1 MKVLLI
7 FLTVLFIYWI
17 QRQVYIRNCFKNLTA
32 DIKFNTIGV
41 FAGERIKLEG
51 VFVNKKFL
59 PLLWMSMKFYLSRN
73 LVFDEEISENEG
85 NDNFRKAVYFI
96 GSYEKLTKTYDIT
109 AAKRGYYK
117 ITELALESGDVFGS
131 VRILKN
137 YSCNTEVYVYPQLI
151 DPLEMDIFFNKMN
164 GEVISKRHVIEDY
177 FQLKGIRQYEPFDS
191 LKLVNWNATARTGEL
206 KVNQYD
212 FTTSGEVTII
222 VNLERNNSWD
232 PDEIF
237 EKSISLAASFAA
249 KYIGYGLSVEIL
261 TNGCDTITGK
271 PVSIGLGNNMNHALT
286 IYENLAR
293 MEISKLSAP
302 IAEIIKEE
310 VNSKR
315 KRSTIILISQY
326 FGESVEASVRE
337 TKLSGFDIK
346 WIIPKDMKT
355 KVDIEDLKDL
365 YIWEVKNL

>member
-1 MKVLLI
+1 M
-7 FLTVLFIYWI
+7 
-17 QRQVYIRNCFKNLTA
+17 
-32 DIKFNTIGV
+32 KFNTVGV

-51 VFVNKKFL
+51 IFENKKFL

-85 NDNFRKAVYFI
+85 SDNFRKDVYFI

-117 ITELALESGDVFGS
+117 ISELELESGDIFGS

-137 YSCNTEVYVYPQLI
+137 FPCNTEVYVYPELI
-151 DPLEMDIFFNKMN
+151 DPLEIDIFFNKMN

-191 LKLVNWNATARTGEL
+191 LKLVNWSATARTGEL

-212 FTTSGEVTII
+212 FTTSGEVVII
-222 VNLERNNSWD
+222 LNLEKNNSWD
-232 PDEIF
+232 TDEIF
-237 EKSISLAASFAA
+237 EKSISLASSLAT
-249 KYIGYGLSVEIL
+249 KYIGYGLSVEII

-271 PVSIGLGNNMNHALT
+271 PISIGLGNNMNHT
-286 IYENLAR
+286 MMIYENLAR
-293 MEISKLSAP
+293 MEISKVSAP
-302 IAEIIKEE
+302 IADIIKEE
-310 VNSKR
+310 VSSKR

-337 TKLSGFDIK
+337 IKMNGFDTK

-355 KVDIEDLKDL
+355 KVDIEELNDL
-365 YIWEVKNL
+365 YVWEVKNL